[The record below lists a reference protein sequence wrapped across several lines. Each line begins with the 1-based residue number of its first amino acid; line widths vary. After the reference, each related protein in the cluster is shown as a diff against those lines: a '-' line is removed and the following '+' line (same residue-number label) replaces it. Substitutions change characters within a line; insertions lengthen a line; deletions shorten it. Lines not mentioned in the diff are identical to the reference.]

1 MRGDMIMKLENTE
14 RLLKAK
20 LAAGEFDTYAV
31 MAGFDDGKGNDRV
44 SAIITSPGTGVDT
57 YFDIASMGK
66 VLVTSTLALHAVSE
80 GRLSLDDKLTR
91 FFKVPSDKSEITIR
105 QILTHTSGILRR
117 ELPDETVAGGRE
129 AIIDFILSTPLGFNP
144 GEHYCYSCSAYLLLG
159 YLLEII
165 YGMTLD
171 RIFDKYIKKP
181 LGLTR
186 AAFNIPVNEPDVAV
200 TYYRAEPGDCLVAD
214 SIVYKLKG
222 VAGNGASFWTLADI
236 RRFIGAVLS
245 KNEKLYPEEYFAL
258 AEQNYTKELEESW
271 GLGYLFVDERYTQ
284 TGRLFPSGSF
294 GHCGNTG
301 TSFFMN
307 RENGL
312 YTIILT
318 NATRFSYMR
327 RNYTTCDYGETMR
340 MREEVHNPIYD
351 DLKEQGLL

>member
-1 MRGDMIMKLENTE
+1 MNLEKTE
-14 RLLKAK
+14 RLLKSK
-20 LAAGEFDTYAV
+20 LTAGEFDTYAV
-31 MAGFDDGKGNDRV
+31 MAGFDDGKGNDRA
-44 SAIITSPGTGVDT
+44 SALITSPGIGADT

-66 VLVTSTLALHAVSE
+66 VLVTSTLVLHAVSE

-91 FFKVPSDKSEITIR
+91 FFKSVPSDKSEIRIR

-117 ELPDETVAGGRE
+117 ELPDEVVSGGRE
-129 AIIDFILSTPLGFNP
+129 AIIGYILSTPLGFTP
-144 GEHYCYSCSAYLLLG
+144 GEHYCYSCSGYLLLG
-159 YLLEII
+159 YVLEII

-171 RIFDKYIKKP
+171 KIFDKYIKKP

-186 AAFNIPVNEPDVAV
+186 AAFNIPLDEPDAAV
-200 TYYRAEPGDCLVAD
+200 THYRAEAGDCLVAD

-222 VAGNGASFWTLADI
+222 VAGNGASFWTIADI

-245 KNEKLYPEEYFAL
+245 KDERFYPEEYFAL
-258 AEQNYTKELEESW
+258 AERNYTKELEESW

-284 TGRLFPSGSF
+284 TGRLFPVGSF

-307 RENGL
+307 RESGL
-312 YTIILT
+312 YAIILT

-327 RNYTTCDYGETMR
+327 RNFTTCDYSETMR
-340 MREEVHNPIYD
+340 MREEVHNAIYD
-351 DLKEQGLL
+351 DLKAQGLY